1 MLVDKIGKVVKS
13 TPILRNLLFPV
24 VTHLWREREERFRRY
39 CRELPKLVL
48 EPFFVKIGA
57 NDGITGDPC
66 TDILLGNAN
75 WRGLLVEPVPYCFA
89 RLRASFPDS
98 QRFRLEQVAIGASAG
113 DATFYYVDSKART
126 SIRDLPPWFD
136 QLGSFDRN
144 HIIKHLDGVLAP
156 FIVESKVQVCP
167 LSEVLERNQIQDV
180 HLLHIDT
187 EGYDYEVLK
196 TLDFAKHAPLSIFVE
211 HKHLSLTHKRQM
223 LGLLRGHGYAVSDC
237 GEDYFAVNAEI
248 NRCLHRAA
256 RSAPR

>member
-24 VTHLWREREERFRRY
+24 VTHLWKEREERFRRY

-98 QRFRLEQVAIGASAG
+98 QRFRLEQVAIGFCVWLIQTDGEIVGMGLFGGFFPAAG
-113 DATFYYVDSKART
+113 PLAEGFG
-126 SIRDLPPWFD
+126 IF
-136 QLGSFDRN
+136 LGPFGTDDD
-144 HIIKHLDGVLAP
+144 KDGGT
-156 FIVESKVQVCP
+156 I
-167 LSEVLERNQIQDV
+167 
-180 HLLHIDT
+180 
-187 EGYDYEVLK
+187 G
-196 TLDFAKHAPLSIFVE
+196 
-211 HKHLSLTHKRQM
+211 
-223 LGLLRGHGYAVSDC
+223 
-237 GEDYFAVNAEI
+237 GEDWKSTLGR
-248 NRCLHRAA
+248 NRN
-256 RSAPR
+256 